1 MNATPNL
8 RKLHRY
14 LGILIGIQFLAWTAG
29 GLYFSWTDL
38 DDIHGEPQM
47 RHPPHMA
54 TNVDVVSPSRAL
66 EALAHVETFDSVQSV
81 ELVNILGRPVYRV
94 NAMRGLEHRVLL
106 ADAATGSPR
115 APLSHEEAEMVAR
128 WQYAGDA
135 AVTKVE
141 RIESAGGHHEYRELP
156 LPAYA
161 VHFDDAVGTR
171 VYVAADLGAVRAFR
185 NTPWRVFDFLW
196 MLHTMDYEGRDNF
209 NNLLLRAF
217 SLFGLAT
224 VCSGFVL
231 FFATSPVF
239 RRRKPVV
246 ESS

>member
-1 MNATPNL
+1 MTATPKL

-14 LGILIGIQFLAWTAG
+14 LGVLIGIQFLAWTVS
-29 GLYFSWTDL
+29 GLYFSWIHI
-38 DDIHGEPQM
+38 DDIHGDPQM
-47 RHPPHMA
+47 RHPPHLPASM
-54 TNVDVVSPSRAL
+54 DVVSPGVAL
-66 EALAHVETFDSVQSV
+66 EALATRETFDSVRSV
-81 ELVNILGRPVYRV
+81 ELIGVLGTPVYRLNV
-94 NAMRGLEHRVLL
+94 YRELEPLVFL
-106 ADAATGSPR
+106 ADAATGEPR
-115 APLSHEEAEMVAR
+115 PPLTREDAEMVAR
-128 WQYAGDA
+128 WSYAGDA
-135 AVTKVE
+135 EITKVE
-141 RIESAGGHHEYRELP
+141 RIESTGKHHEYRAGP

-161 VHFDDAVGTR
+161 VYFDDPVGTR
-171 VYVAADLGAVRAFR
+171 VYVAANLGTTRAFR

-239 RRRKPVV
+239 RRRRA
-246 ESS
+246 E